1 MKYILTLIS
10 ILLLTSCSKTNNEMN
25 IVPVPK
31 ETIDLGIVI
40 TEDMIGLMM
49 GNQWRNKYGFT
60 RPNSFEVIPWS
71 SGGISGQNSYY
82 TFFNHGGP
90 HVDAPIHYGMSG
102 GLEVYSI
109 ESFTGPLRV
118 FDVSKYEIGR
128 TVDIDVFQDQGL
140 NPGDIV
146 LIYTN
151 YKPPAEDEMPQSIT
165 LTRGAAEYLAEIPI
179 RAYGTDSYS
188 VGSRDPRPVA
198 ADTELARL
206 APIHEAFL
214 SKQIPIYEQ
223 LHNVNQLLG
232 KDNMVF
238 TGVPLIIEKG
248 DGMIVHPVVFIY

>member
-1 MKYILTLIS
+1 MKYIMALLIIALLIS
-10 ILLLTSCSKTNNEMN
+10 CSENNNEMTV
-25 IVPVPK
+25 VPEPK
-31 ETIDLGIVI
+31 ETIDLGTVI
-40 TEDMIGLMM
+40 TEDMIALMM
-49 GNQWRNKYGFT
+49 GDRWRNNFGFT
-60 RPNSFEVIPWS
+60 RPNSFEVVSWT
-71 SGGISGQNSYY
+71 SGSISGQNSYY

-90 HVDAPIHYGMSG
+90 HVDAPIHYGMNG
-102 GLEVYSI
+102 GLEVYTV

-118 FDVSKYEIGR
+118 FDVSEFGIGR

-165 LTRGAAEYLAEIPI
+165 LTREAAEYLAEIPV

-188 VGSRDPRPVA
+188 VESRDPRPVD
-198 ADTELARL
+198 ADTELARA
-206 APIHEAFL
+206 APVHEAFL

-223 LHNVNQLLG
+223 LNNVDQLLD

-248 DGMIVHPVVFIY
+248 DGMIVHPVVFVY